1 MVQRRSAP
9 FDPLCGS
16 LACQTNWFSASL
28 GCDVQLSAAVAS
40 NSTGSGTWVCRPEPG
55 KLLLIFRLLST
66 PLFPFLLPHTAMLI
80 FAKYSSAF
88 FMLFRR
94 GHMPALR
101 FLSAFFS
108 RGCQC
113 FSKLSV
119 FPALQT
125 TLFGHLAVWSTACF
139 WRSVFKPTQRKHFR
153 GHMPKREHWNSPS
166 LECLILQS
174 CGGWDVI
181 CQV

>member
-40 NSTGSGTWVCRPEPG
+40 NSTGFGTWVCRPEPG
-55 KLLLIFRLLST
+55 KLLL
-66 PLFPFLLPHTAMLI
+66 LLPHTAMLI

-113 FSKLSV
+113 FSSFRFSQRFKLLYLAIWPFEVLPV
-119 FPALQT
+119 FGGAALN
-125 TLFGHLAVWSTACF
+125 
-139 WRSVFKPTQRKHFR
+139 QRKGSIFEDTCR
-153 GHMPKREHWNSPS
+153 NGSTEIPLRWNAWYCSPPGD
-166 LECLILQS
+166 EM
-174 CGGWDVI
+174 
-181 CQV
+181 